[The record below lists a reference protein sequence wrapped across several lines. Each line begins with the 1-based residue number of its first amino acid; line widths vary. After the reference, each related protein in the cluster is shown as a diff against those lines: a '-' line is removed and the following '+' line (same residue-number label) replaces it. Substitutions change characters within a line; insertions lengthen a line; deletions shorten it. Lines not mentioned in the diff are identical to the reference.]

1 MVKLEQSDKKLKY
14 LFDTFNEIVF
24 CLIVSPPIERGEN
37 EWFVRF
43 LVKFPDV
50 IIDETYNYLK
60 FIYACVS
67 C

>member
-37 EWFVRF
+37 E
-43 LVKFPDV
+43 
-50 IIDETYNYLK
+50 
-60 FIYACVS
+60 
-67 C
+67 